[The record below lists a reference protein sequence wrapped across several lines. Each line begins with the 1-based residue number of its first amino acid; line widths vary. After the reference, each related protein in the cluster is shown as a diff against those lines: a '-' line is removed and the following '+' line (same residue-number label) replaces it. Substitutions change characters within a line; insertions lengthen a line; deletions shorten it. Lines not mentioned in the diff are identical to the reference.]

1 MVVSDLYIKGSDPNR
16 QLSIENKADLTQKS
30 LKTANTTDSLR
41 FAPISQADKFYTL
54 DTVKAIRSS

>member
-1 MVVSDLYIKGSDPNR
+1 MNEAGMVVSDLYIKGSDPNR

-41 FAPISQADKFYTL
+41 FAPIS
-54 DTVKAIRSS
+54 